1 MILTIVALPKQAY
14 GDADTA
20 RQLFEDV
27 APRFQAIPGLRTK
40 YFVGGTHSGG
50 VYIWEDSAAAEGYL
64 TPAWSDRMTKSY
76 GAAPQVT
83 YLDVPCVVDN
93 TAGEIQFPE

>member
-1 MILTIVALPKQAY
+1 MILTIVALPSQAY
-14 GDADTA
+14 GDDDGA

-27 APRFQAIPGLRTK
+27 APRFQAIPGLHTK
-40 YFVGGTHSGG
+40 YFVSGPHSGG
-50 VYIWEDSAAAEGYL
+50 VYIWEDRAAAEGYL
-64 TPAWSDRMTKSY
+64 NAAWSERMTKSY

-93 TAGEIQFPE
+93 TAGEIQFPG

>member
-14 GDADTA
+14 GDAAKA

-27 APRFQAIPGLRTK
+27 APRFQAISGLRTK
-40 YFVGGTHSGG
+40 YFVRGTHSGG
-50 VYIWEDSAAAEGYL
+50 VYIWDDRAAAESYF
-64 TPAWSDRMTKSY
+64 TPAWSARMEKSY

-93 TAGEIQFPE
+93 ASGTIAFPD